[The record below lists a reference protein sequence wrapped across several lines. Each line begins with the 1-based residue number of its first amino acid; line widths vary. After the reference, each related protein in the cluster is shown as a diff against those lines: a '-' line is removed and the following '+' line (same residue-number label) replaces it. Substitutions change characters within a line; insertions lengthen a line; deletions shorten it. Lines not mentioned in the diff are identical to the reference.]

1 MRSILLV
8 LCSVTP
14 AVAGQLI
21 LKYAISRLNLSMD
34 ETGPVGYY
42 VRLFTTPIVLLG
54 FFMYGLSSL
63 VWLFILSKLPLSLAY
78 PLVSMGYVLV
88 VFFSWLLL
96 REHVSLTR
104 LLGVAVIC
112 LGVVLL
118 ATSAPKEKATLDAK
132 PAADV
137 LDSRVAS
144 GHAGH
149 GAAPAGPG
157 NASAA
162 GD

>member
-1 MRSILLV
+1 MRTILLV

-21 LKYAISRLNLSMD
+21 LKYAISRLSLDMN
-34 ETGPVGYY
+34 ETGPLGYY

-96 REHVSLTR
+96 REHVNVTR
-104 LLGVAVIC
+104 MIGVGVIC
-112 LGVVLL
+112 LGVALL
-118 ATSAPKEKATLDAK
+118 ALSAPGEMNPKGSD
-132 PAADV
+132 PAAKV
-137 LDSRVAS
+137 PLE
-144 GHAGH
+144 AGRE
-149 GAAPAGPG
+149 GEIPAAVGE
-157 NASAA
+157 
-162 GD
+162 

>member
-1 MRSILLV
+1 MKSILLV

-21 LKYAISRLNLSMD
+21 LKYAIGRLNLSM
-34 ETGPVGYY
+34 EEAGPVGYY

-96 REHVSLTR
+96 REHVSPVR
-104 LLGVAVIC
+104 MLGVAVIC
-112 LGVVLL
+112 LGVALL
-118 ATSAPKEKATLDAK
+118 AFSAPESETSAAK
-132 PAADV
+132 TPVSVSTANQGEDGV
-137 LDSRVAS
+137 PMRL
-144 GHAGH
+144 GE
-149 GAAPAGPG
+149 
-157 NASAA
+157 
-162 GD
+162 

>member
-21 LKYAISRLNLSMD
+21 LKYAIGRMNLSME
-34 ETGPVGYY
+34 ETGPIGYY
-42 VRLFTTPIVLLG
+42 LKLFSTPIVLLG

-63 VWLFILSKLPLSLAY
+63 VWLFILSKMPLSLAY

-96 REHVSLTR
+96 REQVGWTR
-104 LLGVAVIC
+104 LMGVGVIC

-118 ATSAPKEKATLDAK
+118 ATTAPSENVSK
-132 PAADV
+132 PT
-137 LDSRVAS
+137 
-144 GHAGH
+144 
-149 GAAPAGPG
+149 PAGETR
-157 NASAA
+157 
-162 GD
+162 D

>member
-1 MRSILLV
+1 MRTILLV

-21 LKYAISRLNLSMD
+21 LKYAISRLSLDMS
-34 ETGPVGYY
+34 ETGPLGYY

-96 REHVSLTR
+96 REHVNVTR
-104 LLGVAVIC
+104 MIGVAVIC
-112 LGVVLL
+112 LGVALL
-118 ATSAPKEKATLDAK
+118 ATSAPRDLGSKTD
-132 PAADV
+132 PAQAP
-137 LDSRVAS
+137 LE
-144 GHAGH
+144 AGRE
-149 GAAPAGPG
+149 GQVPAVIGE
-157 NASAA
+157 
-162 GD
+162 

>member
-21 LKYAISRLNLSMD
+21 LKYAIGRMNLSME
-34 ETGPVGYY
+34 ETGPLGYY

-54 FFMYGLSSL
+54 FLMYGVSSL
-63 VWLFILSKLPLSLAY
+63 FWLFILSKLPLSLAY

-96 REHVSLTR
+96 REHISITR
-104 LLGVAVIC
+104 MLGVGVIC
-112 LGVVLL
+112 CGVALL
-118 ATSAPKEKATLDAK
+118 ASSAPPSEEVPQ
-132 PAADV
+132 PAAV
-137 LDSRVAS
+137 S
-144 GHAGH
+144 
-149 GAAPAGPG
+149 APAATGG
-157 NASAA
+157 NDGHETA
-162 GD
+162 GGE

>member
-1 MRSILLV
+1 MKSILLV

-21 LKYAISRLNLSMD
+21 LKYAIGRMNLSME

-54 FFMYGLSSL
+54 FLMYGVSSL
-63 VWLFILSKLPLSLAY
+63 FWLFILSKLPLSLAY

-96 REHVSLTR
+96 REHVGIGR
-104 LLGVAVIC
+104 MAGVAVIC
-112 LGVVLL
+112 CGVALL
-118 ATSAPKEKATLDAK
+118 ALSAP
-132 PAADV
+132 
-137 LDSRVAS
+137 AS
-144 GHAGH
+144 DLEH
-149 GAAPAGPG
+149 GGGTVPAAPAGEKVET
-157 NASAA
+157 A
-162 GD
+162 GE

>member
-1 MRSILLV
+1 MRTILLV

-21 LKYAISRLNLSMD
+21 LKYAISRLSLDMS

-54 FFMYGLSSL
+54 FLMYGLSSL

-78 PLVSMGYVLV
+78 PLVAMGYVLV

-96 REHVSLTR
+96 REHVSITR
-104 LLGVAVIC
+104 MIGVAVIC
-112 LGVVLL
+112 LGVALL
-118 ATSAPKEKATLDAK
+118 ATTAPGDSHPKGAGPAPGAPLESGREGEV
-132 PAADV
+132 PAAV
-137 LDSRVAS
+137 
-144 GHAGH
+144 GK
-149 GAAPAGPG
+149 
-157 NASAA
+157 
-162 GD
+162 

>member
-1 MRSILLV
+1 MRTILLV

-21 LKYAISRLNLSMD
+21 LKYAISRLSLDMS
-34 ETGPVGYY
+34 ETGPLGYY

-96 REHVSLTR
+96 REHVSVTR
-104 LLGVAVIC
+104 MVGVAVIC
-112 LGVVLL
+112 LGVALL
-118 ATSAPKEKATLDAK
+118 ATSAPGELNPKASD
-132 PAADV
+132 PAAKV
-137 LDSRVAS
+137 PLE
-144 GHAGH
+144 AGRD
-149 GAAPAGPG
+149 GEVPATVGE
-157 NASAA
+157 
-162 GD
+162 

>member
-21 LKYAISRLNLSMD
+21 LKYAIGRMNLSMD
-34 ETGPVGYY
+34 ETGPLGYY
-42 VRLFTTPIVLLG
+42 LKLFSTPIVLLG

-63 VWLFILSKLPLSLAY
+63 VWLFILSKMPLSLAY

-96 REHVSLTR
+96 REQVGWTR
-104 LLGVAVIC
+104 LMGVGVIC

-118 ATSAPKEKATLDAK
+118 ATTAPSDNVSK
-132 PAADV
+132 PT
-137 LDSRVAS
+137 
-144 GHAGH
+144 
-149 GAAPAGPG
+149 PAGETR
-157 NASAA
+157 
-162 GD
+162 D

>member
-1 MRSILLV
+1 MRTILLV

-21 LKYAISRLNLSMD
+21 LKYAISRLSLDMS
-34 ETGPVGYY
+34 ETGPLGYY

-96 REHVSLTR
+96 REHVNVTR
-104 LLGVAVIC
+104 MVGVAVIC
-112 LGVVLL
+112 LGVALL
-118 ATSAPKEKATLDAK
+118 ATSAPRDMNLKGPD
-132 PAADV
+132 P
-137 LDSRVAS
+137 
-144 GHAGH
+144 
-149 GAAPAGPG
+149 APAVPLE
-157 NASAA
+157 A
-162 GD
+162 GREGDVPATVGE

>member
-1 MRSILLV
+1 MRTILLV

-21 LKYAISRLNLSMD
+21 LKYAISKLSLDMS
-34 ETGPVGYY
+34 ETGPLGYY

-96 REHVSLTR
+96 REHVNVTR
-104 LLGVAVIC
+104 MIGVGVIC
-112 LGVVLL
+112 LGVALL
-118 ATSAPKEKATLDAK
+118 AASAPGGLGSQTD
-132 PAADV
+132 PAAKAPV
-137 LDSRVAS
+137 E
-144 GHAGH
+144 AGRE
-149 GAAPAGPG
+149 GEVPAVIGE
-157 NASAA
+157 
-162 GD
+162 

>member
-1 MRSILLV
+1 MKTILLV

-21 LKYAISRLNLSMD
+21 LKYAISRLNLSM
-34 ETGPVGYY
+34 EEAGPVGYY

-88 VFFSWLLL
+88 VFFSWLIL
-96 REHVSLTR
+96 REHISVVR
-104 LLGVAVIC
+104 MLGVAVIC
-112 LGVVLL
+112 LGVALL
-118 ATSAPKEKATLDAK
+118 AFSAPAPETSAISTPVSVSTANQGGDG
-132 PAADV
+132 
-137 LDSRVAS
+137 AS
-144 GHAGH
+144 MGL
-149 GAAPAGPG
+149 
-157 NASAA
+157 

>member
-1 MRSILLV
+1 MHSILLV

-21 LKYAISRLNLSMD
+21 LKYAIGRLNLNMD
-34 ETGPVGYY
+34 ETGPIGYY
-42 VRLFTTPIVLLG
+42 VRLFTTPIVILG

-96 REHVSLTR
+96 REQVSMTR
-104 LLGVAVIC
+104 LAGVAVIC

-118 ATSAPKEKATLDAK
+118 ATSAPRDNAARDAP
-132 PAADV
+132 PAAEA
-137 LDSRVAS
+137 LDSQVAGGQS
-144 GHAGH
+144 G
-149 GAAPAGPG
+149 GPQ
-157 NASAA
+157 
-162 GD
+162 

>member
-21 LKYAISRLNLSMD
+21 LKYAIGRMNLSME
-34 ETGPVGYY
+34 ETGPLGYY
-42 VRLFTTPIVLLG
+42 VRLFSTPIVILG

-88 VFFSWLLL
+88 LFFSWLLL
-96 REHVSLTR
+96 REQVSLTR

-118 ATSAPKEKATLDAK
+118 AVSAPREKMAGGAEK
-132 PAADV
+132 PSSSEE
-137 LDSRVAS
+137 L
-144 GHAGH
+144 
-149 GAAPAGPG
+149 AAPAGR
-157 NASAA
+157 
-162 GD
+162 

>member
-21 LKYAISRLNLSMD
+21 LKYAIGRMDLSMA

-54 FFMYGLSSL
+54 FLMYGVSSL
-63 VWLFILSKLPLSLAY
+63 FWLFILSKLPLSLAY

-88 VFFSWLLL
+88 VFLSWLIL
-96 REHVSLTR
+96 REHVSIAR
-104 LLGVAVIC
+104 IVGVAIIC
-112 LGVVLL
+112 CGVALL
-118 ATSAPKEKATLDAK
+118 AFSAPRHEPSSAVAAPV
-132 PAADV
+132 PAATKV
-137 LDSRVAS
+137 
-144 GHAGH
+144 H
-149 GAAPAGPG
+149 G
-157 NASAA
+157 
-162 GD
+162 GDGVPVGLGE

>member
-21 LKYAISRLNLSMD
+21 LKYAIGRMDLSMA

-42 VRLFTTPIVLLG
+42 VRLFTTPLVLLG
-54 FFMYGLSSL
+54 FLMYGVSSL
-63 VWLFILSKLPLSLAY
+63 FWLFILSKLPLSLAY

-96 REHVSLTR
+96 REHVGIGR
-104 LLGVAVIC
+104 IVGVAVIC
-112 LGVVLL
+112 CGVALL
-118 ATSAPKEKATLDAK
+118 ALS
-132 PAADV
+132 
-137 LDSRVAS
+137 
-144 GHAGH
+144 
-149 GAAPAGPG
+149 APAGDLDHGGATVP
-157 NASAA
+157 AA
-162 GD
+162 PVGEKVETAGE